1 MATGDGQTEAERA
14 VSRAR
19 QAASQARLA
28 AATRAYRGTPVRELF
43 ALPIRDCVYQ
53 CAGRPISLLL
63 AGYLTSLDELGL
75 PQLRA
80 AGFDLA
86 MLTVDEEDPRW
97 PAPPGQAV
105 TGEAASGRD
114 RMVVTGEATA
124 GRDRCDEVVRA
135 DLRTIPL
142 PPRSFDIVHCA
153 LLLDRISHVELIL
166 DRFTAALRPGGLF
179 LLRIRDRDCAA
190 GLLDRIA
197 PQWVRRALWARVNPG
212 QPGPFRAVYS
222 PAGSDRGIQAYMRMR
237 GLVICQRETAR
248 TWPAGPGGAGPGG
261 AGRATG
267 AGAAIRVAA
276 AARRLIA
283 RLTRDRLTDAHDEV
297 LYVIRKP
304 QDRFARVV

>member
-1 MATGDGQTEAERA
+1 MGAGGGQTEARRA
-14 VSRAR
+14 VWRAR
-19 QAASQARLA
+19 HAVRQARVA
-28 AATRAYRGTPVRELF
+28 AATRAYRDTLVREMF
-43 ALPIRDCVYQ
+43 ALPVRDCVYR
-53 CAGRPISLLL
+53 CIGRPVSLLR

-75 PQLRA
+75 TQLRA
-80 AGFDLA
+80 AGFEIA
-86 MLTVDEEDPRW
+86 VLTVDEEDPRW
-97 PAPPGQAV
+97 AAPPGPAV
-105 TGEAASGRD
+105 TGDPA
-114 RMVVTGEATA
+114 A
-124 GRDRCDEVVRA
+124 GRDRAGQVLLG
-135 DLRTIPL
+135 DLRTIPM

-153 LLLDRISHVELIL
+153 LLLDRISHVELVL

-197 PQWVRRALWARVNPG
+197 PQWVRRALWSRVNPG

-222 PAGSDRGIQAYMRMR
+222 PAGSDRGIQAYLRMR

-248 TWPAGPGGAGPGG
+248 TWPAGPG
-261 AGRATG
+261 RSTG
-267 AGAAIRVAA
+267 AGLPVRAVA